1 MSQKIPQ
8 SLLNWFATR
17 GWAPHPHQLEMLAA
31 AQAGQSTLLIA
42 PTGGG
47 KTLAGFL
54 PSLVE
59 LADGTFTGLHTL
71 YISPLKALAA
81 DIERNLM
88 SPVTEANLPIR
99 VETRTGDTSSAQR
112 TKQRQKPPHILLTT
126 PESLELMLSYPEAA
140 VMFKNLRRVIVDEVH
155 ALAPG
160 KRGNLAALCIARLRT
175 YAKQMTVTG
184 LSATVAEPE
193 KLADWLGD
201 AIVIHAPQTA
211 KPDITMLQTDA
222 RIPWAGYLASY
233 AAPDIYAA
241 VKTAQTCI
249 VFVNTRAQ
257 AEWMFQQ
264 LWKLND
270 DNLEIALHHGSLDR
284 EHRQRVEAGMAA
296 GSLRA
301 IVATASLD
309 LGLDWGAV
317 DLVIQVGAPKGI
329 SRLLQRIGRA
339 NHRYNTPSRA
349 LIVPTNRFETLEC
362 IAVMQAIEEG
372 AMDGEPLH
380 DGGLDVFAQFI
391 MNCAAAAPFNADD
404 LYEELRRAAPYRNLA
419 PDTFNKI
426 MGFLVNGG
434 YALQAYER
442 FQRLQQNKDGL
453 WTASPAAIKRH
464 RMNSGTIVEYET
476 LKIGIRRAR
485 SHMLR
490 DLGKIE
496 EYFVQG
502 LMPGDTFLFS
512 GQLLEYQG
520 IRNNVVEVTKGKG
533 EQAKIPSF
541 KGGRLPMSLTLA
553 SRVLELFENR
563 DEWARLPP
571 LTREWLD
578 VQEERSVL
586 PARGMLLIE
595 TFPHE
600 GLDYV
605 VLYTFAGRNA
615 NQTLGLLMTMVMERE
630 RLMPLGFVASDYAI
644 AIWGLREVKAPG
656 GVLDLALSAEN
667 TEDWVNGSQMAKRA
681 FRDVAII
688 SGLIERQTP
697 GQKKT
702 GRQLTISTDLIYD
715 VLRKY
720 DPEHILL
727 TAAYAD
733 VATRI
738 ADTARL
744 KDYLAPLPVVHQHL
758 KRLSPL
764 AVPLILEIGIE
775 KIKGGLAEGE
785 LLSSAHAAE
794 LRETEGNELLR
805 AAAR

>member
-1 MSQKIPQ
+1 MQ
-8 SLLNWFATR
+8 SPILPVLLNWFATR
-17 GWAPHPHQLEMLAA
+17 GWSPHPHQLEMLAA

-59 LADGTFTGLHTL
+59 LADGKFTGLHTL

-126 PESLELMLSYPEAA
+126 PESLELMLSYPEATE
-140 VMFKNLRRVIVDEVH
+140 MFKNLRRVIVDEVH

-160 KRGNLAALCIARLRT
+160 KRGNLAALCIARLRIF
-175 YAKQMTVTG
+175 AKQMTVTG

-201 AIVIHAPQTA
+201 ARVIYAPQTA
-211 KPDITMLQTDA
+211 KPDITMLETNA
-222 RIPWAGYLASY
+222 RIPWSGYLASY

-284 EHRQRVEAGMAA
+284 EHRQRVEQGMAS

-362 IAVMQAIEEG
+362 IAVMQAIDEG
-372 AMDGEPLH
+372 AMDGEPLY
-380 DGGLDVFAQFI
+380 DGGLDVFAQFV
-391 MNCAAAAPFNADD
+391 MNCAAAGPFNADD
-404 LYEELRRAAPYRNLA
+404 LYTELTQAAPYRNLT
-419 PDTFNKI
+419 PDTFNRI

-434 YALQAYER
+434 YALRAYER
-442 FQRLQQNKDGL
+442 FQRLQQNEDGL

-476 LKIGIRRAR
+476 LKIGMRRAR

-502 LMPGDTFLFS
+502 LRPGDTFLFA
-512 GQLLEYQG
+512 GQLLAYQG
-520 IRNNVVEVTKGKG
+520 IRNNVVEVTKGTG
-533 EQAKIPSF
+533 ATPRIPSF
-541 KGGRLPMSLTLA
+541 KGGRLPLSLTLA

-563 DEWARLPP
+563 DEWRNLPP

-578 VQEERSVL
+578 VQDERSVL
-586 PARGMLLIE
+586 PERGKLLIE

-605 VLYTFAGRNA
+605 VIYTFAGRNA

-656 GVLDLALSAEN
+656 GVLDLALSTEN
-667 TEDWVNGSQMAKRA
+667 AEDWVNGSQMAKRA

-697 GQKKT
+697 GLKKT

-733 VATRI
+733 VSTRI

-744 KDYLAPLPVVHQHL
+744 RDYLAPLPVVHQHL

-794 LRETEGNELLR
+794 LREDEGNNLLR
-805 AAAR
+805 EAAR